1 MKLSIGMQIIWRCS
15 QSSCRSE
22 VNIRVGNWLEG
33 SHIPIVT
40 IVRFIYAWAIGMTAV
55 NNKFCERELEMNSK
69 TRTDW
74 NNNLSSICV
83 EHVVNKQKNQGG
95 ENVNV
100 EIHRNRAEFM
110 CRQEVKKEDFFEW
123 ILNKIAEI
131 RPPK

>member
-1 MKLSIGMQIIWRCS
+1 MNIFSLPKTEEAAIKFLQSKNILPTNKICENGHEMKLSIGTEISWRCGES
-15 QSSCRSE
+15 TCRSE

-55 NNKFCERELEMNSK
+55 NNKFCERELEMDSK

-83 EHVVNKQKNQGG
+83 EHVVNKQKNLG
-95 ENVNV
+95 
-100 EIHRNRAEFM
+100 I
-110 CRQEVKKEDFFEW
+110 KY
-123 ILNKIAEI
+123 
-131 RPPK
+131 